1 MIRSMQKLMTV
12 STVFPIAADAIPRIR
27 ATAALTTAAKIP
39 INMLI
44 ERPFS
49 VLASISLPSQSV
61 PKIYSR
67 QGAIFFLEKSVALA
81 SSVLKLPHMQITA
94 RKTTEKPSPIR
105 ILCLRFHIFI
115 LPYPLSG
122 SWDQ

>member
-1 MIRSMQKLMTV
+1 M
-12 STVFPIAADAIPRIR
+12 FPGNIPAALPQFAGNLDIR
-27 ATAALTTAAKIP
+27 ALP
-39 INMLI
+39 ELDHFRPYQSGQG
-44 ERPFS
+44 RPFS

-67 QGAIFFLEKSVALA
+67 QGAIFFLEKSVTLA
-81 SSVLKLPHMQITA
+81 SSVLMLPHMQITA